1 MQVFCLEH
9 RTYKSHECPKPE
21 PSSRKVV
28 VCEICSTSIETT
40 GRDEKEEKAMLER
53 HEKSG
58 ECDPS
63 KKKKPTCPVR
73 RCKEV
78 LTFSNT
84 STCKTCQLN
93 FCLKHRFPIEH
104 ACKQRLPSSTTG
116 AKERWSDKFLAAL
129 GARIGNDC
137 AKNGGRTVSPPG
149 TSHPVK
155 ACWDFIW
162 FVHFVDYNLYAL
174 LPPDVILE
182 PMLNSTR
189 WRFMVLYGKQLHYMK
204 GPIRIWHLSYRWK
217 FSETKDM
224 YKMNHPDSTANSIY
238 MHFAFMHLGSRQF
251 SLFLSP
257 SGR

>member
-1 MQVFCLEH
+1 MPNWLLNEIACMGIHYMQVFCLEH

-21 PSSRKVV
+21 PNSRKVV
-28 VCEICSTSIETT
+28 VCETCSTSIETT

-58 ECDPS
+58 DCDPS
-63 KKKKPTCPVR
+63 KKKKPICPVR

-155 ACWDFIW
+155 AC
-162 FVHFVDYNLYAL
+162 
-174 LPPDVILE
+174 
-182 PMLNSTR
+182 
-189 WRFMVLYGKQLHYMK
+189 
-204 GPIRIWHLSYRWK
+204 
-217 FSETKDM
+217 
-224 YKMNHPDSTANSIY
+224 
-238 MHFAFMHLGSRQF
+238 
-251 SLFLSP
+251 
-257 SGR
+257 